1 MKGRQFTVVIQR
13 KNDHPYTLDCDSKV
27 YCVNN
32 SKARTL
38 HLIRGHKYM
47 FNIIQSPNRYGD
59 YDHELYFTGSSIGGE
74 GGKKSLWGCKST
86 YSGPLLLEVTDEMP
100 EYLYYQDRNH
110 KYMGGLIIIHSK
122 KEYKQL
128 QRKKNM

>member
-1 MKGRQFTVVIQR
+1 MKGRQFTVSIQR

-27 YCVNN
+27 YGVNN

-47 FNIIQSPNRYGD
+47 FNVMQDPNRYGD
-59 YDHELYFTGSSIGGE
+59 YDHEFCFTPSSIGGA
-74 GGKKSLWGCKST
+74 GSKKSQWGCKST
-86 YSGPLLLEVTDEMP
+86 CTGPLLLEVTDDMP
-100 EYLYYQDRNH
+100 DYFYYQDRNH
-110 KYMGGLIIIHSK
+110 KYMGGLIIVHSK